1 MSQYLSS
8 KDQHQNI
15 FHPAPHSFALNH
27 LDMSTAQLLVKEYL
41 SLERPPIV
49 KKNLQW
55 APHGNPT
62 DDRQTFARDGGA
74 GVGAEFFNGIGREQ
88 AQRDKDNPD
97 DKTHAPLSQKMFQG
111 TARLLGFVGEVVVDR
126 SGQHLAWV
134 AI

>member
-1 MSQYLSS
+1 
-8 KDQHQNI
+8 
-15 FHPAPHSFALNH
+15 
-27 LDMSTAQLLVKEYL
+27 MSTAQLLVKEDL

-62 DDRQTFARDGGA
+62 NDRKTFARDGGA
-74 GVGAEFFNGIGREQ
+74 GMGAEFFNGIGREQ
-88 AQRDKDNPD
+88 AQRDKDNTD
-97 DKTHAPLSQKMFQG
+97 NKANTALLQKMFQG